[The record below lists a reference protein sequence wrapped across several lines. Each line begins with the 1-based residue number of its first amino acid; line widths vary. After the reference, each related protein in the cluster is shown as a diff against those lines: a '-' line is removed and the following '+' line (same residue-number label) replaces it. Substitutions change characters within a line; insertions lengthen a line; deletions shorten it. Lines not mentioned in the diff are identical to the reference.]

1 MEREIYIYTI
11 GTIGSIGRSLPRGA
25 FGLNLEGHFPFFAA
39 CSVVSPPL
47 ASPLRGLLVWPQTDV
62 WPVFWVSTRIQ
73 ASLHSPCFG
82 SV

>member
-25 FGLNLEGHFPFFAA
+25 FGLNLEAHFPFFAA
-39 CSVVSPPL
+39 CSVVSPPCWCGRRQMFG
-47 ASPLRGLLVWPQTDV
+47 PYFGYP
-62 WPVFWVSTRIQ
+62 PGYQ